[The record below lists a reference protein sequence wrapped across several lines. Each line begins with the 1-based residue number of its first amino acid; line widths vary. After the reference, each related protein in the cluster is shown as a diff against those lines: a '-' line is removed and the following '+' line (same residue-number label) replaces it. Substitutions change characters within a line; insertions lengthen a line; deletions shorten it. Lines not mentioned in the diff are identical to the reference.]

1 MTFYFQLHVRSL
13 GRWKTTLPKARPI
26 PMALLDLRKT
36 GGEGALTHT
45 YLFDVPFSAGRSSAH
60 HWKWSRCFHGQWK
73 MQERGAMSV
82 ELRNSFW
89 FSSKPCT
96 LHIIWA
102 TYTEGILPKG
112 FTKKMH
118 TLHLEMSDIPA
129 TRRLY
134 SLVNL
139 RSDWGI
145 WHSLALKC
153 ARQLWSFHTLRSGV
167 RKDCWW
173 PFISLPE
180 RCLSCKSSKIEIGTF
195 HTIHRTF
202 YSLDLKRFPL
212 CPII

>member
-1 MTFYFQLHVRSL
+1 MWEAF
-13 GRWKTTLPKARPI
+13 GRWKTTPPKARPI
-26 PMALLDLRKT
+26 PMALLVLRKT

-73 MQERGAMSV
+73 MQARGAMSV

-102 TYTEGILPKG
+102 TYIEGILPKG
-112 FTKKMH
+112 FTKKNTH
-118 TLHLEMSDIPA
+118 PTSWDVWYPSNPN
-129 TRRLY
+129 RRLY

-139 RSDWGI
+139 WSDWGI

-153 ARQLWSFHTLRSGV
+153 ARQLWSFHTLRSGG
-167 RKDCWW
+167 RRDCWW
-173 PFISLPE
+173 PSFLYQKGVFLANLP
-180 RCLSCKSSKIEIGTF
+180 K
-195 HTIHRTF
+195 
-202 YSLDLKRFPL
+202 
-212 CPII
+212 